1 MEFVVKNDK
10 VPLWDIVFQLWVMLL
25 QIHQHIA
32 CTVIF
37 STVFTFCIFDVSLN
51 AFVLLPFYSSF
62 FNCRYCLDS
71 MKMNK
76 SSLELIVY
84 FHLQIKLGRCNW
96 ILTKYHR
103 TVIVGQSNNDLVKKG
118 KTIHRWLKFYLYRN
132 IFSRYCVLDRLIFTR

>member
-37 STVFTFCIFDVSLN
+37 STVFTFCIFDASLN
-51 AFVLLPFYSSF
+51 AFVLLPFCSLLF
-62 FNCRYCLDS
+62 QLQILFRL
-71 MKMNK
+71 MNK

-103 TVIVGQSNNDLVKKG
+103 TVIVGQLNNDLVKKG